1 MYRFP
6 THSGSSSLL
15 INGATHNGC
24 PCIPL
29 RLTGLSPQAFPG
41 YRVAV
46 SARPALTPMP
56 DELLASDGLRA
67 RDNGPWG
74 RDKLSFIDSF
84 GPPALQATKRKT
96 HRVYVDLFAGPGRNI
111 VRGSR
116 RGEEYTGSPIRALQM
131 RATNGI
137 TFTHAY
143 LVNAIRADHVA
154 LEERVARM
162 YAAGEAVIP
171 RQNVRLIQGDANA
184 VIDVIFRQIHTLAYV
199 FVFADIEAPRHW
211 PWSSVEAL
219 TRRGHESVDLYSLFP
234 LDMAI
239 VRLMSY
245 EEGGN
250 TRYAQ
255 RLTAYFGT
263 DAWRSLLERRV
274 TNERA
279 AELRQALVQ
288 LYVERL
294 KTRWRDAGPVK
305 DVYLRGQ
312 QFLYRMLFASNNPAG
327 ARIAKWASGLGGTG
341 QMDLF

>member
-1 MYRFP
+1 M
-6 THSGSSSLL
+6 
-15 INGATHNGC
+15 
-24 PCIPL
+24 
-29 RLTGLSPQAFPG
+29 
-41 YRVAV
+41 
-46 SARPALTPMP
+46 
-56 DELLASDGLRA
+56 
-67 RDNGPWG
+67 
-74 RDKLSFIDSF
+74 
-84 GPPALQATKRKT
+84 
-96 HRVYVDLFAGPGRNI
+96 
-111 VRGSR
+111 
-116 RGEEYTGSPIRALQM
+116 RALQM
-131 RATNGI
+131 RASVSDDI
-137 TFTHAY
+137 TFTHVY
-143 LVNAIRADHVA
+143 LVNAIPADHAA

-162 YAAGEAVIP
+162 YAAGEAVVP
-171 RQNVRLIQGDANA
+171 RQNVHLIRGDANA

-219 TRRGHESVDLYSLFP
+219 TRRGHSSVDLYSLFP

-250 TRYAQ
+250 TRYAE

-274 TNERA
+274 TSERA

-294 KTRWRDAGPVK
+294 KSRWRDAGPVK

-312 QFLYRMLFASNNPAG
+312 QFLYRMLFASNDPAG
-327 ARIAKWASGLGGTG
+327 ARIAKWASCQGGTG
-341 QMDLF
+341 QLDLF

>member
-1 MYRFP
+1 
-6 THSGSSSLL
+6 
-15 INGATHNGC
+15 
-24 PCIPL
+24 
-29 RLTGLSPQAFPG
+29 
-41 YRVAV
+41 
-46 SARPALTPMP
+46 MP
-56 DELLASDGLRA
+56 IDLLASDGLRA

-84 GPPALQATKRKT
+84 GPPALQATKRKP
-96 HRVYVDLFAGPGRNI
+96 HRVYVDLFAGPGRNL
-111 VRGSR
+111 VRGSTS
-116 RGEEYTGSPIRALQM
+116 GEEYTGSPIRALQM
-131 RATNGI
+131 RASASEEV

-143 LVNAIRADHVA
+143 LVNAISADHAA

-162 YAAGEAVIP
+162 YVAGEAVIH
-171 RQNVRLIQGDANA
+171 RRNVQLIHGDAND

-219 TRRGHESVDLYSLFP
+219 TRRGHGSVDLYSLFP

-250 TRYAQ
+250 TRYAE

-274 TNERA
+274 TSERA

-294 KTRWRDAGPVK
+294 RTRWRDAGPVK

-312 QFLYRMLFASNNPAG
+312 QFLYRMLFASNHPAG
-327 ARIAKWASGLGGTG
+327 ASIAKWASRQGGTG